1 MTPMLKDRERKFQI
15 LRDSMFSLSFDMGGL
30 IAGGLLESFSGL
42 ALRTGWSIALYPIV
56 LTGRG
61 ALNGIEA
68 ARISTGLHLGTVKP
82 TFRGNTKY
90 YYSILASMVTL
101 SLLMSLLMGS
111 LAFIFSGAT
120 LEELPIILSTA
131 ISSQT
136 IAIILIVPATS
147 LAGHESFKRGLD
159 PDAVVYPI
167 SSTVADIWATIS
179 YIIALTIAFGPSIIN
194 HIIASATVIFT
205 LLVIVIFSRE
215 EEFRRTIR
223 ESFPTVASVTL
234 ISSIS
239 GFSLSSARKRIEET
253 PGILTIYPA
262 IIDTLGDCGAIF
274 GSTSTTKLF
283 TGLMEPSLS
292 EISSR
297 INELAQI
304 WVAGLIYYFLYAI
317 IGFSVGGSLRSF
329 AIPLLVYSIL
339 FPLISL
345 FTFSLAIVAFRKG
358 LNPDNFII
366 PLETTMTDTI
376 TTVML
381 SAILSV

>member
-1 MTPMLKDRERKFQI
+1 MLKDRERKFQI

>member
-1 MTPMLKDRERKFQI
+1 MLKDRRRKFQVF
-15 LRDSMFSLSFDMGGL
+15 RDSMFSLSFDMAGL
-30 IAGGLLESFSGL
+30 VAGGLLESFSSL

-120 LEELPIILSTA
+120 LEEFPIILSTA
-131 ISSQT
+131 ISSQS
-136 IAIILIVPATS
+136 IAMMLIVPATS

-167 SSTVADIWATIS
+167 SSTVADIWATTS
-179 YIIALTIAFGPSIIN
+179 YIIALTIAFGPSFLN

-205 LLVIVIFSRE
+205 LLMVAIFSRE
-215 EEFRRTIR
+215 EEFRRTLR

-239 GFSLSSARKRIEET
+239 GFSLSSARERIEDT

-274 GSTSTTKLF
+274 GSTSTTSLF
-283 TGLMEPSLS
+283 IGLMRPSFS

-297 INELAQI
+297 IYELAQI
-304 WVAGLIYYFLYAI
+304 WVAGFIYYFLYAI
-317 IGFSVGGSLRSF
+317 LGFSVGGNFNSF
-329 AIPLLVYSIL
+329 AIPLLVYLIL
-339 FPLISL
+339 FPLISI
-345 FTFSLAIVAFRKG
+345 FTFSLAILAFKKG

-381 SAILSV
+381 AAILSI

>member
-304 WVAGLIYYFLYAI
+304 WIAGLIYYFLYAI

>member
-68 ARISTGLHLGTVKP
+68 ARISTGLHMGTVKL

-292 EISSR
+292 KIASR

-304 WVAGLIYYFLYAI
+304 WIAGLIYYFLYAI

>member
-1 MTPMLKDRERKFQI
+1 MLKDRERKFQI

-90 YYSILASMVTL
+90 YYSILASMATL

-292 EISSR
+292 EIASR

>member
-1 MTPMLKDRERKFQI
+1 MLKDRERKFQI

-304 WVAGLIYYFLYAI
+304 WIAGLIYYFLYAI

>member
-1 MTPMLKDRERKFQI
+1 MLKDRERKFQI

-90 YYSILASMVTL
+90 YYSILASMATL

>member
-1 MTPMLKDRERKFQI
+1 MLKDRERKFQI

-68 ARISTGLHLGTVKP
+68 ARISTGLHMGTVKP

-205 LLVIVIFSRE
+205 LLVIAIFSRE

-292 EISSR
+292 KIASR

-304 WVAGLIYYFLYAI
+304 WIAGLIYYFLYAI

>member
-90 YYSILASMVTL
+90 YYSILASMATL

>member
-1 MTPMLKDRERKFQI
+1 MLKDRERKFQI

-68 ARISTGLHLGTVKP
+68 ARISTGLHMGTVKP

>member
-292 EISSR
+292 KISSR

>member
-1 MTPMLKDRERKFQI
+1 MNP
-15 LRDSMFSLSFDMGGL
+15 S
-30 IAGGLLESFSGL
+30 
-42 ALRTGWSIALYPIV
+42 
-56 LTGRG
+56 RG
-61 ALNGIEA
+61 
-68 ARISTGLHLGTVKP
+68 
-82 TFRGNTKY
+82 
-90 YYSILASMVTL
+90 
-101 SLLMSLLMGS
+101 
-111 LAFIFSGAT
+111 
-120 LEELPIILSTA
+120 
-131 ISSQT
+131 
-136 IAIILIVPATS
+136 
-147 LAGHESFKRGLD
+147 GLD

-194 HIIASATVIFT
+194 HTIASATVIFT
-205 LLVIVIFSRE
+205 LLVIAIFSRE

-223 ESFPTVASVTL
+223 ESFPTVASVIL

-292 EISSR
+292 EIASR

-304 WVAGLIYYFLYAI
+304 WIAGLIYYFLYAI

-329 AIPLLVYSIL
+329 AIPLLVYSVL

>member
-1 MTPMLKDRERKFQI
+1 MPRDRERKFQI

-30 IAGGLLESFSGL
+30 IAGGLLEGFSGL

-68 ARISTGLHLGTVKP
+68 ARISTGLHMGTVKP

-205 LLVIVIFSRE
+205 LLVIAIFSRE

-292 EISSR
+292 EIASR

-304 WVAGLIYYFLYAI
+304 WIAGLIYYFLYAI

-329 AIPLLVYSIL
+329 AIPLLVYSVL
-339 FPLISL
+339 FPLISV

>member
-68 ARISTGLHLGTVKP
+68 ARISTGLHMGTVKL

-179 YIIALTIAFGPSIIN
+179 YIITLTIAFGPSIIN

-292 EISSR
+292 KIASR

-304 WVAGLIYYFLYAI
+304 WIAGLIYYFLYAI
-317 IGFSVGGSLRSF
+317 IGFSVGGSLMSF